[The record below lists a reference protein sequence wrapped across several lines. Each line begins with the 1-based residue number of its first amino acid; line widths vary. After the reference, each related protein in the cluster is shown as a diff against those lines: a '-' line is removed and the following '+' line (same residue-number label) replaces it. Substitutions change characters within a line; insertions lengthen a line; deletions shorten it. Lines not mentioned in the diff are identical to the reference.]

1 MTKKIIIDPCAH
13 CGESTAFGYGRFVN
27 RIGYDDGWA
36 CAQCS
41 GYECESC
48 EKDIYLDAE
57 VRDRYELGFYHPWC
71 LAKDLWHEDYRD
83 EEEYEQATN

>member
-1 MTKKIIIDPCAH
+1 
-13 CGESTAFGYGRFVN
+13 VN

-41 GYECESC
+41 GYECDSC
-48 EKDIYLDAE
+48 GKDIYLDAE
-57 VRDRYELGFYHPWC
+57 VKDKDEYGFYHPWC
-71 LAKDLWHEDYRD
+71 LAKELWHEDYK